1 LLLHAAVFFGVVA
14 TGTTLGALVP
24 GLISGRWWVS
34 VPFELAL
41 IGATSSVASVLSGDV
56 GLDNRLALLAF
67 TAVVLTRV
75 WQQRWSWVGAALFAT
90 ASLAALAY
98 LAYAA
103 QLTYDNVRGPL
114 YLVASTVLLL
124 LELAALTLS
133 ASYLFEIVDVLS
145 RRREAQHQGDPGF
158 LPKVAIQVPAYN
170 EPIEVVRET
179 LNALAKL
186 DYPDLIVQVVDNN
199 TPDEA
204 TSRELESLC
213 N

>member
-1 LLLHAAVFFGVVA
+1 M
-14 TGTTLGALVP
+14 P

-114 YLVASTVLLL
+114 YLVASSRSSTT
-124 LELAALTLS
+124 TLPTRRHG
-133 ASYLFEIVDVLS
+133 ASWS
-145 RRREAQHQGDPGF
+145 RFAMSSGRASSSC
-158 LPKVAIQVPAYN
+158 
-170 EPIEVVRET
+170 
-179 LNALAKL
+179 
-186 DYPDLIVQVVDNN
+186 
-199 TPDEA
+199 
-204 TSRELESLC
+204 TSRTGRATKRGR
-213 N
+213 